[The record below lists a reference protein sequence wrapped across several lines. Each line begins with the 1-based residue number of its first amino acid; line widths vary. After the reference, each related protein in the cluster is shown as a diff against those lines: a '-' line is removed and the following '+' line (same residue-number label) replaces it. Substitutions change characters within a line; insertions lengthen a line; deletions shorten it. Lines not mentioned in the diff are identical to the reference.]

1 MNVPETIDP
10 GSGMSNLK
18 ERAAR
23 MTETPHQMNPAA
35 EAAKQLDTSTV
46 RAEKQVSDT
55 PDLTTQLVLD
65 QDDNPSE
72 PFDPALPKVNQGK

>member
-23 MTETPHQMNPAA
+23 MTETPHRMNPDA
-35 EAAKQLDTSTV
+35 EASKQLDTTTV
-46 RAEKQVSDT
+46 LAEKQVSD
-55 PDLTTQLVLD
+55 L
-65 QDDNPSE
+65 
-72 PFDPALPKVNQGK
+72 PADSSLKVNQGK